1 MDTALKTALDTA
13 VGGFATDALG
23 QITDVL
29 PVALPIVVSVAGLF
43 LAIRLFRAIAHV

>member
-1 MDTALKTALDTA
+1 MDASISAQLSTSIAS
-13 VGGFATDALG
+13 FQTDALS

-29 PVALPIVVSVAGLF
+29 PVALPIVVSIAGLF

>member
-1 MDTALKTALDTA
+1 MDASLSAQLSTSIA
-13 VGGFATDALG
+13 GFKTDALA

-29 PVALPIVVSVAGLF
+29 PVAIPVVVGIAGLF